1 VLTAKGVIEDFAQ
14 DLSWD
19 MKNTMVATQA
29 PIQGAILATKITK
42 AAWHTKPS
50 WFVIA
55 DNDRMISPE
64 LERAT
69 AKRMNAKTLSL
80 PTSHVAMLAKPKE
93 VAEFIVDAVAS
104 VGSAPLARAC

>member
-1 VLTAKGVIEDFAQ
+1 
-14 DLSWD
+14 
-19 MKNTMVATQA
+19 
-29 PIQGAILATKITK
+29 
-42 AAWHTKPS
+42 
-50 WFVIA
+50 
-55 DNDRMISPE
+55 MISPE

>member
-55 DNDRMISPE
+55 DNDRMIRPDSTRRIGAVPNGQLHAGWYAGTRDSPDGIGI
-64 LERAT
+64 
-69 AKRMNAKTLSL
+69 NAKCSTRCLESDFLS
-80 PTSHVAMLAKPKE
+80 
-93 VAEFIVDAVAS
+93 
-104 VGSAPLARAC
+104 